1 MDLRQLR
8 YFTTIV
14 QEKNYSQAAKILHI
28 SQPSLSNAIM
38 KLEKEVSL
46 QLLERNTRGLELTE
60 AGEIFYTRSVDLLR
74 KFNNMQVEL
83 EEMKDVGSGTVS
95 IGSIESFKFWFP
107 KLIRNFK
114 VNYPNIHIKVR
125 EILGE
130 EKVIDSLNRYNVHFT
145 ITNQPINNEEI
156 VSTPLYNEKFMLLI
170 HKDDEL
176 NKKES
181 ITFQDL
187 AKKELIIS
195 TTGFQTRD
203 DILKAFKDENAI
215 PNILYEIERLEA
227 ACSLVEEG
235 LGVTILPES
244 YIKSAATL
252 NTAIRAIDSKSLE
265 RTVYLAYLKDRYLS
279 PAVCKLVEEILS
291 FFKWDVRND
300 A

>member
-8 YFTTIV
+8 YFTTVV
-14 QEKNYSQAAKILHI
+14 QEKNYSKAAKILHI

-38 KLEKEVSL
+38 KLEKEVSF

-60 AGEIFYTRSVDLLR
+60 AGGIFYTRSADLLR
-74 KFNNMQVEL
+74 RFNNFQVEL
-83 EEMKDVGSGTVS
+83 EEMKHVGSGTIS
-95 IGSIESFKFWFP
+95 IGSIESFKIWFP
-107 KLIRNFK
+107 KIIRNFK
-114 VNYPNIHIKVR
+114 INYPNIHFKVR

-130 EKVIDSLNRYNVHFT
+130 EKVIESLNRFNVHFT
-145 ITNQPINNEEI
+145 ITNQPINHEKI
-156 VSTPLYNEKFMLLI
+156 ISAPLYNEKFVLLV

-176 NKKES
+176 NEKES

-203 DILKAFKDENAI
+203 DILKAFKHEKAL
-215 PNILYEIERLEA
+215 PNIIYEIERLET

-244 YIKSAATL
+244 YVKSVTTTD
-252 NTAIRAIDSKSLE
+252 TAIRAIESNFLE

-279 PAVCKLVEEILS
+279 PAVCKLVEEIHR
-291 FFKWDVRND
+291 FFNESDRND
-300 A
+300 Y